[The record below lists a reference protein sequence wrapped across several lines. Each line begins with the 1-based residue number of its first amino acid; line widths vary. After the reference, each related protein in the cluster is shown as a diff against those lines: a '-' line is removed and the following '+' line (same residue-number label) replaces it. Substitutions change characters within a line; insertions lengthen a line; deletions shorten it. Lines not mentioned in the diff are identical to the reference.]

1 MIRPLD
7 MIGKNTEYWKTLMR
21 NEGISRF
28 IDQDIWLVKDFPDD
42 TFTGISPYFV
52 FVVLG

>member
-7 MIGKNTEYWKTLMR
+7 MIGKNTERHSWEIKV
-21 NEGISRF
+21 S
-28 IDQDIWLVKDFPDD
+28 DIWLVKDFPDD

-52 FVVLG
+52 FLV

>member
-7 MIGKNTEYWKTLMR
+7 MKGKNTERHLWEFKVSV
-21 NEGISRF
+21 IF

-42 TFTGISPYFV
+42 VFTGIFQYFLFLV
-52 FVVLG
+52 